1 MCLCLYICIYLAALT
16 VLLISVSKKL
26 LSSEE
31 ESLPYLLN
39 GQPPAEDRQYSQL
52 YVLMLNS

>member
-1 MCLCLYICIYLAALT
+1 LCLYICIYLAALT
-16 VLLISVSKKL
+16 VLLIPVSKKL